1 MDMIVCVKRVPET
14 TEAEL
19 TIAEGGRSI
28 KEERLVFDINEW
40 DNYAVEEAIL
50 LKEKFGGSVII
61 IMVGSEAAN
70 ETLRHCLAKGADSAV
85 RLSDEAFNGSDG
97 YAIARILREVI
108 KDMKFDLLLTGVQSS
123 DNGYGQIGVMLASM
137 LKVPH
142 ATLVTSIEIKDKVAK
157 VTRELEG
164 GEGEALEIKLPAVLS
179 IQTGINEPRYASIR
193 GIRDAMKKEIKVL
206 GLSDTGLS
214 ARDVGEA
221 GSKTRIEELF
231 IPEVGEV
238 AEMLTGTV
246 EEASGKLAEI
256 LKSKGLLG

>member
-1 MDMIVCVKRVPET
+1 MDVIVCIKRVPET

-19 TIAEGGRSI
+19 TIAEDGRSI

-40 DNYAVEEAIL
+40 DKYAVEEAIL
-50 LKEKFGGSVII
+50 LKEKFGGSVIVI
-61 IMVGSEAAN
+61 TVGSEAAN
-70 ETLRHCLAKGADSAV
+70 ETLRHCLAKGADSAIL
-85 RLSDEAFNGSDG
+85 LSDDAFSGSDSW
-97 YAIARILREVI
+97 AIARILLEVI

-137 LKVPH
+137 LKLPH

-157 VTRELEG
+157 VIRELEG
-164 GEGEALEIKLPAVLS
+164 GEGEALEIKMPAVLS

-193 GIRDAMKKEIKVL
+193 GIRGAMKKEIKVL
-206 GLSDTGLS
+206 GLSDIGLGS
-214 ARDVGEA
+214 EEVGEA
-221 GSKTRIEELF
+221 GSKTRIEKLF

-246 EEASGKLAEI
+246 DEASGKLIEV
-256 LKSKGLLG
+256 LKNKGVI